1 MTIRSDRAGTDDAG
15 AAVGAAEGSTGAD
28 AGAARGVPAARA
40 GEPATPADL
49 SAEELLRAY
58 STGELS
64 PVEAVDAVLERI
76 EQDNPALNAFCLVRP
91 EEARE
96 AARASAERW
105 RRGEPEGRLDGVPAS
120 VKDIHLT
127 KGWPTLKGSVTSSQE
142 GPWDEDSPVV
152 ARLREQGAVFVGKTT
167 TPELAWKGVT
177 DNPLTG
183 ITRNPW
189 DLSTTPG
196 GSSGG
201 SAAAVAAGMGPISTG
216 TDGGGSIRIPA
227 SFTGICGIKPTWG
240 LVPHFPASPFG
251 SLAHTGPMARTVG
264 DMALMLDVVSGFDS
278 RDWMAMPT
286 PAPGGLAEAGRG
298 TDPEALVRGMRIA
311 YSPTLGGLDVDPEV
325 ARVVADAASVFAAL
339 GAEVEETDPE
349 LPGSLEEFHVLWYS
363 GAAKATERLTDR
375 DRDLQDPGLRE
386 IIEEGGTY
394 TAQDYLT
401 AMALRMAMGARMGR
415 FHETYDLLLTPTMPI
430 VAFEA
435 GLESPPEL
443 AGRRWT
449 SWAGFSYPFNM
460 TQQPAASVPCG
471 FSESGLP
478 IGLQVVGPRHSD
490 ARVLRAC
497 RAFELARPWAGRRP

>member
-1 MTIRSDRAGTDDAG
+1 MTIRSDRSGTDNAG
-15 AAVGAAEGSTGAD
+15 AAVGTAEGSTGAD
-28 AGAARGVPAARA
+28 AGAVHGVASARQGKPV
-40 GEPATPADL
+40 TPADL
-49 SAEELLRAY
+49 SAEQLLHAY

-64 PVEAVDAVLERI
+64 PVEAVDSVLERI

-91 EEARE
+91 EEARA

-105 RRGEPEGRLDGVPAS
+105 RRRGPAGRLDGVPAS

-152 ARLREQGAVFVGKTT
+152 ARMREHGAVFVGKTT

-201 SAAAVAAGMGPISTG
+201 SAAAVAAGMGPLSTG

-227 SFTGICGIKPTWG
+227 SFSGICGIKPTWG
-240 LVPHFPASPFG
+240 LVPHSPAGPFG

-264 DMALMLDVVSGFDS
+264 DMALMLDVISGFDA

-286 PAPGGLAEAGRG
+286 PGPGLAEAGRG
-298 TDPEALVRGMRIA
+298 TDPEELVRGLRIA

-325 ARVVADAASVFAAL
+325 ARAVADAVRVFESL
-339 GAEVEETDPE
+339 GATVEEADPG
-349 LPGSLEEFHVLWYS
+349 LPESADEFHVLWYS
-363 GAAKATERLTDR
+363 GAAKATEKLTER

-386 IIEEGGTY
+386 IIAEGLTY
-394 TAQDYLT
+394 SAQDYLT

-435 GLESPPEL
+435 GLESPPAL

-490 ARVLRAC
+490 ERVLRAC
-497 RAFELARPWAGRRP
+497 RAFELARPWASRRP